1 MVIQRWNPNL
11 YGKKGEEMKRKAVWL
26 LLSSLMVAALV
37 LSSCQPAA
45 VEEKKIT
52 ETVKGQVIEKD
63 APKVEEE
70 EEGPAAVEEKG
81 PEMVL
86 DSMGKLKEK
95 PRYGGSIT
103 FISASGTPTQLL
115 DPVNSTRSL
124 PNALHVYGRLGTAD
138 WSRGPQGTNECPFT
152 SSYIPDPFLMGD
164 VAESWEIIDLD
175 TIVFKLRENVY
186 WHNRPPMN
194 GRQFVADD
202 VEYSFERGSLDPRNV
217 YYPPEEQDPPFFVK
231 IDKFNFELNYDEPTT
246 RMLHGVMNWMYMQPR
261 EVVEEFGDCEDPR
274 HQVGIGPFMLEDAV
288 TDSSLTWSRN
298 PNWHLFDPFFPENR
312 LPYIDK
318 LQMIVIPDTTTQLA
332 ALRTYKT
339 DWQWVPS
346 DKVDGMLESNPELL
360 MRMVQP
366 DSSNTMWPRTDIAP
380 YSDKRVRQAISM
392 AIDQPAILE
401 DYYEGR
407 AFMLTWPVMPS
418 FADHYTPL
426 EELPESSQ
434 LLYGYNPEEAKALL
448 AEAGYPNG
456 FATDVQV
463 SASDPRGIE
472 VMSLVQS
479 WLADVGIEM
488 TIDVVESTTFGN
500 QLWVRSFPGMSYISW
515 SNNAIDDAFG
525 WAHGGWVSAEGVRS
539 VYAFA
544 NVVDDYAQATYEELV
559 ETIDPAEQSE
569 IRRLQCLYEID
580 QCWEIPIPTPAWFLF
595 WTPWLKGYVGEV
607 SVGPDPG
614 ENTGVL
620 RYVWVDQDLK
630 EEVTGTRD

>member
-1 MVIQRWNPNL
+1 
-11 YGKKGEEMKRKAVWL
+11 MKRKAAWL

-45 VEEKKIT
+45 VEEKKET
-52 ETVKGQVIEKD
+52 ETVTGQVTKTT
-63 APKVEEE
+63 APTTVEEKKE
-70 EEGPAAVEEKG
+70 EAVVEEKG

-86 DSMGKLKEK
+86 DSQGNLKEK

-103 FISASGTPTQLL
+103 FILTGGTATQLL
-115 DPVNSTRSL
+115 DPVNSTR
-124 PNALHVYGRLGTAD
+124 AMIQGIHVYGRLGTAD
-138 WSRGPQGTNECPFT
+138 WSRGPQGTKEFPFT
-152 SSYIPDPFLMGD
+152 SSYIPDPFLTGD
-164 VAESWEIIDLD
+164 VVESWEIIDLG
-175 TIVFKLRENVY
+175 TITFKLKENVY

-194 GRQFVADD
+194 GRQFVAAD
-202 VEYSFERGSLDPRNV
+202 VDYSFARGRTDPRAT
-217 YYPPEEQDPPFFVK
+217 YYQAPDYVRDPDLPPFFTEH
-231 IDKFNFELNYDEPTT
+231 DKFNFTLVYDVPTT

-261 EVVEEFGDCEDPR
+261 EVVELVGDCEDPDV
-274 HQVGIGPFMLEDAV
+274 QVGIGPFILDDIV
-288 TDSSLTWSRN
+288 TDSSMSWSRN
-298 PNWHLFDPFFPENR
+298 PNFHTFDPFFPENR

-318 LQMIVIPDTTTQLA
+318 LSAIVIPDTATQLA
-332 ALRTYKT
+332 ALRTHKT

-346 DKVDGMLESNPELL
+346 DKVKGMQESNPELL

-366 DSSNTMWPRTDIAP
+366 DSSNTMWPRTDIEP
-380 YSDKRVRQAISM
+380 YSDKLVRQAVAL

-401 DYYEGR
+401 DYYEGM

-426 EELPESSQ
+426 EDLPESSR
-434 LLYGYNPEEAKALL
+434 LLYEYQPERAKELL

-456 FATDVQV
+456 FPTDVQV
-463 SASDPRGIE
+463 SASNPRGIE

-479 WLADVGIEM
+479 WLADVGIDM

-500 QLWVRSFPGMSYISW
+500 QLWVRSFPGFSYISW
-515 SNNAIDDAFG
+515 GNNGIDDAFG
-525 WAHGGWVSAEGVRS
+525 WAHGGWVGEDGTRS

-544 NVVDDYAQATYEELV
+544 NVVDDYAESVYSELILTV
-559 ETIDPAEQSE
+559 DPVEQSE

-595 WTPWLKGYVGEV
+595 WTPWLKGYAGEV
-607 SVGPDPG
+607 SVGPDPV
-614 ENTGVL
+614 ENSGVL

-630 EEVTGTRD
+630 YETTGQQ

>member
-1 MVIQRWNPNL
+1 
-11 YGKKGEEMKRKAVWL
+11 MKRKAAWL

-45 VEEKKIT
+45 VEEKTTTKTVTGQVT
-52 ETVKGQVIEKD
+52 EKAAPTVKEKEE
-63 APKVEEE
+63 AVVEK
-70 EEGPAAVEEKG
+70 KG
-81 PEMVL
+81 PVMVL
-86 DSMGKLKEK
+86 DSLGHLKEQ

-103 FISASGTPTQLL
+103 FILDSGTATQLL
-115 DPVNSTRSL
+115 DPVNSTRAGI
-124 PNALHVYGRLGTAD
+124 NAIHVYGRLGTAD
-138 WSRGPQGTNECPFT
+138 WSRGPQGTNEFPFT
-152 SSYIPDPFLMGD
+152 SSYIPDPFLTGD
-164 VAESWEIIDLD
+164 VVESWEILDLA
-175 TIVFKLRENVY
+175 TINFKLKENVY

-194 GRQFVADD
+194 GRQFVSSDFDFSQQRA
-202 VEYSFERGSLDPRNV
+202 STDPRNTGYRDPSYV
-217 YYPPEEQDPPFFVK
+217 RDPTIPPYYTEH
-231 IDKFNFELNYDEPTT
+231 DKFNFTLVYDVPST
-246 RMLHGVMNWMYMQPR
+246 RMLHGVMNWLYMQPR
-261 EVVEEFGDCEDPR
+261 EVVEMYGDCEDPH

-288 TDSSLTWSRN
+288 TDSSLTWVRN
-298 PNWHLFDPFFPENR
+298 PNWHHFDPFFPENR
-312 LPYIDK
+312 LPYADK
-318 LQMIVIPDTTTQLA
+318 LQAIVIPDTATQLA
-332 ALRTYKT
+332 ALRTHKT

-346 DKVDGMLESNPELL
+346 DKVDGMLQSNPELK

-380 YSDKRVRQAISM
+380 FSDKRVRQAISM

-401 DYYEGR
+401 DYYEGK

-426 EELPESSQ
+426 DELPASSQ
-434 LLYGYNPEEAKALL
+434 LLYGYNPAEAKALL

-463 SASDPRGIE
+463 SASNSRGIE
-472 VMSLVQS
+472 VMALVQS
-479 WLADVGIEM
+479 WLADVGIDM

-515 SNNAIDDAFG
+515 GNNGIDDAFG
-525 WAHGGWVSAEGVRS
+525 WAHGGWVGIDGTRS

-544 NVVDDYAQATYEELV
+544 NVVDDYAESVYKELV
-559 ETIDPAEQSE
+559 VTVDPAEQSE

-595 WTPWLKGYVGEV
+595 WTPWLKGYGGEV
-607 SVGPDPG
+607 SVGPDPV
-614 ENTGVL
+614 ENSGVL

-630 EEVTGTRD
+630 KEVTGARD